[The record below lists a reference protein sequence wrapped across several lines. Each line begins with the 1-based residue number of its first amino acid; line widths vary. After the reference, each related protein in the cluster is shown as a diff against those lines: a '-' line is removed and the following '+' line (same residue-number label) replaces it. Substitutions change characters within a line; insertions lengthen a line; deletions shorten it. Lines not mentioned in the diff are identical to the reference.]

1 MRSWAV
7 HGVQLPFGDTP
18 RSWWVDELGTIHDQ
32 PIGEPEALPGRYVLA
47 GLVDAHAH
55 PAVTAGP
62 DGPVAL
68 DADGA
73 RATLLAWAE
82 SGITLVR
89 DVGSPAGVTLR
100 VGPSPRQP
108 LVRAAGRFLAPPN
121 RYFPQL
127 LVEPVGGDDLIS
139 AALAE
144 IERGATWVKVISDF
158 PRVPEFTDVARTYPV
173 ELIARL
179 SAAVH
184 AAGARVA
191 AHATLPGVD
200 ELVAAGVDSVEHGTG
215 LDATTVMEMGRGGVA
230 WTPTLCAIQQPLDSP
245 DATPEQ
251 RQRAEEARERLSELL
266 PLAVKHNVAVLAGT
280 DVVGSLPREVAL
292 LAELGL
298 QPDEALAAASE
309 WGRRFIDPATTRAD
323 IVSYHHDPRQDPA
336 LLTQPAA
343 VVVDGI
349 RLL

>member
-1 MRSWAV
+1 VIGAGAHVRGRFPPPPAVRLPGVRSWTV

-18 RSWWVDELGTIHDQ
+18 RSWWVDELGTIHDE
-32 PIGEPEALPGRYVLA
+32 PIGGAEALAGRYVLP

-55 PAVTAGP
+55 PAVSTGP

-68 DADGA
+68 DADGT

-108 LVRAAGRFLAPPN
+108 LVRAAGRFLAPPD

-127 LVEPVGGDDLIS
+127 LVEPVGSDDLIS

-144 IERGATWVKVISDF
+144 IEHGATWVKVIADF
-158 PRVPEFTDVARTYPV
+158 PRVPDV
-173 ELIARL
+173 
-179 SAAVH
+179 
-184 AAGARVA
+184 
-191 AHATLPGVD
+191 
-200 ELVAAGVDSVEHGTG
+200 
-215 LDATTVMEMGRGGVA
+215 
-230 WTPTLCAIQQPLDSP
+230 TPQ
-245 DATPEQ
+245 Q

-309 WGRRFIDPATTRAD
+309 WGRRFIDPGTMRAD
-323 IVSYHHDPRQDPA
+323 IVTYHHDPREDPA
-336 LLTQPAA
+336 LLAQPAA
-343 VVVDGI
+343 VVVGGI